1 MSCILSALIVTSP
14 EATVK
19 SVPSNVAIPLL
30 VSVASSAAIDTLLS
44 VTVVVIPSP
53 PAKTKVSPVL
63 KLSVVVPS
71 EIVNATRSEQQ
82 QSLSYADPSTFR
94 YCPSEPAVVA
104 GNVKLTS
111 AARAAGD
118 FNNTE

>member
-71 EIVNATRSEQQ
+71 EIVNAPEATAAK
-82 QSLSYADPSTFR
+82 LKLPDPSTFR
-94 YCPSEPAVVA
+94 YCPSEPAVR
-104 GNVKLTS
+104 G
-111 AARAAGD
+111 
-118 FNNTE
+118 